1 MPAIYSFWRSII
13 APRARAGDKQLWEE
27 KNMGA
32 TQLSWTLFFSSTF
45 IHINNITWFKSTT
58 LFFNHTYLFIYQ
70 STIEELEGQSLLYVW
85 CKCIYIFKCPCS
97 CLCAGACNICAPCTY
112 VCEVQRSK
120 LAVFLNHTAPY
131 FLTESLS
138 LNFELRNCWDN
149 LTSRLLV
156 SSCVSFAQ
164 CWDYRPAAAM
174 PSFSIWV
181 LVIRT

>member
-32 TQLSWTLFFSSTF
+32 TQLSWTFFSSTF
-45 IHINNITWFKSTT
+45 IHINNLTWFKSTT
-58 LFFNHTYLFIYQ
+58 LFFNHSYLFIYQ
-70 STIEELEGQSLLYVW
+70 STIEYLEGQSLLCVW

-97 CLCAGACNICAPCTY
+97 CMCAGACIY
-112 VCEVQRSK
+112 VHHVHMCVKSI

-131 FLTESLS
+131 FLTQSLS
-138 LNFELRNCWDN
+138 LNFEFRNCWDY
-149 LTSRLLV
+149 LSSRLLV

-164 CWDYRPAAAM
+164 CWDYRPATAM